1 MSSYQNFVKLIIKCL
16 NPYYNGKYSMRLY
29 IGGSLIVEFS
39 LNPYYNGK
47 YSMRTV
53 QVLY

>member
-16 NPYYNGKYSMRLY
+16 NPYYNGKYSMSLY
-29 IGGSLIVEFS
+29 SGAQMIEILS

-47 YSMRTV
+47 YSMRSIKIN
-53 QVLY
+53 